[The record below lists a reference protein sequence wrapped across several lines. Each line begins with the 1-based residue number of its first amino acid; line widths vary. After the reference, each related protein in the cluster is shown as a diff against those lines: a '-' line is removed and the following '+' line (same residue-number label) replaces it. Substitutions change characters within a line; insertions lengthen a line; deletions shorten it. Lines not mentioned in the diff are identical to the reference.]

1 MSISKKTSIRV
12 NLLGIFYLIVFLLPL
27 IQTELRIRV
36 GAGWQLY
43 IPLIFLLYISILTKK
58 RDFYNYFIMG
68 NVLMLLMLVSNFYG
82 YYIYSDYHLTQ
93 DLLKHIVSIE
103 GRMGVESVRYTSS
116 ILFFLTTLYVV
127 NNFSVLIKSLRWF
140 LYASLFQGIY
150 GIYEVI
156 AKTALTFLPL
166 VNSKAYHHGTFRVY
180 GTFYEPS
187 QYGQFM
193 LIGILCLFL
202 YKSLAKSHNLSVS
215 DVLIKHYKK
224 VYLVMSAGL
233 MLSLSRAAFVATAFI
248 MFVYLLA
255 SIFSLK
261 RFITLISA
269 VLVIWLSFFIYLNHF
284 LSEEESRRW
293 IYLLTSSSG
302 NGLLARIERT
312 FIGIYAI
319 LTRMVQHPLGI
330 GQGVAILMSGT
341 MPFMFRLV
349 IESGVLVWI
358 GYIVFLFNVW
368 FRNIFHIKNTEIKI
382 NLLLLYLALLII
394 QFNYSSDNDP
404 WIWFLLAIL
413 FKVSTILKKEDSSGC
428 YVK

>member
-156 AKTALTFLPL
+156 A
-166 VNSKAYHHGTFRVY
+166 
-180 GTFYEPS
+180 
-187 QYGQFM
+187 
-193 LIGILCLFL
+193 
-202 YKSLAKSHNLSVS
+202 
-215 DVLIKHYKK
+215 
-224 VYLVMSAGL
+224 
-233 MLSLSRAAFVATAFI
+233 
-248 MFVYLLA
+248 
-255 SIFSLK
+255 
-261 RFITLISA
+261 
-269 VLVIWLSFFIYLNHF
+269 
-284 LSEEESRRW
+284 
-293 IYLLTSSSG
+293 
-302 NGLLARIERT
+302 
-312 FIGIYAI
+312 
-319 LTRMVQHPLGI
+319 
-330 GQGVAILMSGT
+330 
-341 MPFMFRLV
+341 
-349 IESGVLVWI
+349 
-358 GYIVFLFNVW
+358 
-368 FRNIFHIKNTEIKI
+368 
-382 NLLLLYLALLII
+382 
-394 QFNYSSDNDP
+394 
-404 WIWFLLAIL
+404 
-413 FKVSTILKKEDSSGC
+413 
-428 YVK
+428 